1 MKSYHVFTLS
11 VGKAEVERIH
21 IPEDDLSREEA
32 TEKLLDMITEP
43 AKRASTI
50 AQRRRASKERIVGY
64 RIARPT
70 RFHRENAERL
80 GQSFPTPVGRHA
92 RRRAA

>member
-11 VGKAEVERIH
+11 VGKHAVERIY
-21 IPEDDLSREEA
+21 IDEEVGTREDAER
-32 TEKLLDMITEP
+32 KL
-43 AKRASTI
+43 KRT
-50 AQRRRASKERIVGY
+50 QRARIIGH

-80 GQSFPTPVGRHA
+80 GQPFPTPVGRHA